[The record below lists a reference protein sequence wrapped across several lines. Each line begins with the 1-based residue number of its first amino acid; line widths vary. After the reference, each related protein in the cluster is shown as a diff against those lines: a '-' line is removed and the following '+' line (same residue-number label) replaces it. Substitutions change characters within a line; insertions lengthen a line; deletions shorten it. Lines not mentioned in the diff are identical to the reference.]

1 MSESFVINREQCPK
15 CAAEGHDN
23 SEDNLARYNDGHAY
37 CYRCKYYEKGNNVIE
52 QRKPIG
58 DWKPLYGEYKDLSD
72 RRLQEATLRKF
83 SYQVIDHPEKGCVH
97 VANFYV
103 NSSLAAQKFRGPD
116 KQFKWRGESRS
127 AGLFGQHLFD
137 GSNSRRL
144 VITEGEIDAMSVYQA
159 NGGWPVVSLNGG
171 TGNAIN
177 NIKDNLEWIS
187 KFPEIILMF
196 DSDDVGRETA
206 LNCAQLLPPGR
217 VKIATVPRK
226 DANECLK
233 SNDSKSIVNAIF
245 QAKVYSPDEILHVA
259 DIAESFSEDTME
271 VYAYPWD
278 NLSEFLLGQ
287 RSGEVSLWCS
297 GTGSGKSTILREVA
311 HHHLEE
317 GRSVGMIM
325 LEESPEET
333 RDDMISL
340 LINKPVR
347 AIRATKIMNNLR
359 KKMGKEPISIE
370 FFDDLSDEEYS
381 EAKKSLEDTNLY
393 IYDHLGNSAMTNII
407 ARMEY
412 MAVSLG
418 VDTIILDHITAL
430 AAGMMVSKDDEST
443 NERILIDTV
452 MKQLRALAVRT
463 GVHIDIV
470 SQLKKTDKAFE
481 EGTRIT
487 LQDLRG
493 SGSLASVPNTI
504 IALERD
510 RQADCEYEANTTT
523 VRVLK
528 NRLTGRSGVAS
539 CLYYNRNAGR
549 LKEVDFQLS
558 EGQVV
563 LNPNT

>member
-1 MSESFVINREQCPK
+1 
-15 CAAEGHDN
+15 
-23 SEDNLARYNDGHAY
+23 
-37 CYRCKYYEKGNNVIE
+37 
-52 QRKPIG
+52 
-58 DWKPLYGEYKDLSD
+58 
-72 RRLQEATLRKF
+72 
-83 SYQVIDHPEKGCVH
+83 
-97 VANFYV
+97 
-103 NSSLAAQKFRGPD
+103 
-116 KQFKWRGESRS
+116 
-127 AGLFGQHLFD
+127 
-137 GSNSRRL
+137 
-144 VITEGEIDAMSVYQA
+144 
-159 NGGWPVVSLNGG
+159 
-171 TGNAIN
+171 
-177 NIKDNLEWIS
+177 
-187 KFPEIILMF
+187 
-196 DSDDVGRETA
+196 
-206 LNCAQLLPPGR
+206 
-217 VKIATVPRK
+217 
-226 DANECLK
+226 
-233 SNDSKSIVNAIF
+233 
-245 QAKVYSPDEILHVA
+245 
-259 DIAESFSEDTME
+259 
-271 VYAYPWD
+271 
-278 NLSEFLLGQ
+278 
-287 RSGEVSLWCS
+287 
-297 GTGSGKSTILREVA
+297 
-311 HHHLEE
+311 
-317 GRSVGMIM
+317 MIM

-340 LINKPVR
+340 LLNKPVR

-370 FFDDLSDEEYS
+370 FFDDLSDEEYV
-381 EAKKSLEDTNLY
+381 EAKRSLENTNLY

-418 VDTIILDHITAL
+418 VDTIVLDHITAL
-430 AAGMMVSKDDEST
+430 AAGMMVNKDDENT

-510 RQADCEYEANTTT
+510 RQADCQYEANTTT

-539 CLYYNRNAGR
+539 CLYYDRAAGR
-549 LKEVDFQLS
+549 LKEVDFQMS

-563 LNPNT
+563 LNPNNK